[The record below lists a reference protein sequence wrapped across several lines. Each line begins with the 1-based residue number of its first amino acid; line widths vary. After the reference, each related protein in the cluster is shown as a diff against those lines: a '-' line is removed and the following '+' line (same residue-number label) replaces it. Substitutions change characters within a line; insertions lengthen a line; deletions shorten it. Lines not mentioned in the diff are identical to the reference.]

1 MEGSLMNYLKKRVT
15 NEDLDTMRAWLV
27 VHALKKKM
35 SPEPVCDFC
44 GLRSPEWLYGSTR
57 LSDNDSQLLNI
68 SPDVQCW
75 RWTACAVCSPLI
87 DSERWNKVEDYLV
100 LWLQTRFSE
109 ASKGTLHHVAGL
121 VLEEFHRYVIRL
133 DSGLVV

>member
-1 MEGSLMNYLKKRVT
+1 MRYLKKRAT

-35 SPEPVCDFC
+35 SSEPICDFC

-75 RWTACAVCSPLI
+75 RWTACAICSPLI
-87 DSERWNKVEDYLV
+87 DNERWSIVEDHLV

-109 ASKGTLHHVAGL
+109 ASKETLQRVAGL